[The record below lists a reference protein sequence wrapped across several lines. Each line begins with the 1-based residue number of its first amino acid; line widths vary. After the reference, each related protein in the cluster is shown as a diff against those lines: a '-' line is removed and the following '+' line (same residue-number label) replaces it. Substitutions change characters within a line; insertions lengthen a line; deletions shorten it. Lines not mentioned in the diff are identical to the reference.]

1 MFSILII
8 GFGSI
13 GRRHLENLLQLK
25 NVKLIVYTKRTDLN
39 LFKEQGVKISNSLT
53 ECLNENPDIGF
64 ITNETSLH
72 VPIAI
77 KLAQNGLDLFIEKPL
92 SNSSKDIKKLYSIV
106 KKKKLITQ
114 MGCNLRFHPCIKKI
128 KNLIDQGKI
137 GRIISAQVQ
146 CSSYLPD
153 YHRWEDYRKSYAA
166 RDELGGGVTLTLIHE
181 IDYMYWFFQ
190 EVENVVSISG
200 KMSDLG
206 VTAEDYT
213 ASLLKFKN
221 KVVGELH
228 LDYFQRPNFRSC
240 KIRGTKGEIYWDSV
254 NNSVGVYNIKKNKRE
269 IKFETGFADNIDTY
283 SSYLEEIK
291 HFLRCVKDRKETINN
306 LEHGI
311 ATLKI
316 ALAIKKSSKIE
327 KSVRV

>member
-25 NVKLIVYTKRTDLN
+25 NVKLIIYTKRTDLN
-39 LFKEQGVKISNSLT
+39 SFKEQGVKISNSLT

-128 KNLIDQGKI
+128 KKLIEQKKI

-146 CSSYLPD
+146 NSSYLPD
-153 YHRWEDYRKSYAA
+153 QHRWEDYRKSYAA
-166 RDELGGGVTLTLIHE
+166 RNELGGGVTLTLIHE

-200 KMSDLG
+200 KMSDLDI
-206 VTAEDYT
+206 TAEDYT

-228 LDYFQRPNFRSC
+228 LDYFQRPDFRSC
-240 KIRGTKGEIYWDSV
+240 KIRGTKGEIYWNSV
-254 NNSVGVYNIKKNKRE
+254 NNSVSVYNIKKNEWE
-269 IKFETGFADNIDTY
+269 IKFETGFANNIDTY

-306 LEHGI
+306 LEQGI
-311 ATLKI
+311 VTLKI
-316 ALAIKKSSKIE
+316 ALAIKKASKIE

>member
-1 MFSILII
+1 MFNILVI

-39 LFKEQGVKISNSLT
+39 SFKEQGVKISNSLT

-72 VPIAI
+72 IPIAI

-92 SNSSKDIKKLYSIV
+92 SNSSKDIQKLCSIV
-106 KKKKLITQ
+106 RKKKLITQ

-128 KNLIDQGKI
+128 KNLIDQRKI
-137 GRIISAQVQ
+137 GKIISAQVQ
-146 CSSYLPD
+146 NSSYLPD
-153 YHRWEDYRKSYAA
+153 QHRWEDYKKSYAA
-166 RDELGGGVTLTLIHE
+166 RNDLGGGVTLTLIHE

-190 EVENVVSISG
+190 EVENVVSVSG
-200 KMSDLG
+200 KMSDLDI
-206 VTAEDYT
+206 TAEDYT

-228 LDYFQRPNFRSC
+228 LDYFQRPDFRSC

-254 NNSVGVYNIKKNKRE
+254 NNSVSVYNIRKNKWE
-269 IKFETGFADNIDTY
+269 IKFETGFANNIDTY

-291 HFLRCVKDRKETINN
+291 HFLRCVKNRKETINN
-306 LEHGI
+306 LEQGI

-316 ALAIKKSSKIE
+316 ALAIKKASKLE
-327 KSVRV
+327 KSVKV

>member
-25 NVKLIVYTKRTDLN
+25 NVKLIIYTKRTDLN
-39 LFKEQGVKISNSLT
+39 SFKEQGVKISNSLT

-128 KNLIDQGKI
+128 KKLIEQKKI

-146 CSSYLPD
+146 NSSYLPD
-153 YHRWEDYRKSYAA
+153 QHRWEDYRKSYAA
-166 RDELGGGVTLTLIHE
+166 RNELGGGVTLTLIHE

-200 KMSDLG
+200 KMSDLD

-228 LDYFQRPNFRSC
+228 LDYFQRPDFRSC
-240 KIRGTKGEIYWDSV
+240 KIRGTKGEIYWNSV
-254 NNSVGVYNIKKNKRE
+254 NNSVSVYNIKKNEWE
-269 IKFETGFADNIDTY
+269 IKFETGFANNIDTY

-306 LEHGI
+306 LEQGI

-316 ALAIKKSSKIE
+316 ALAIKKASKIE